1 MLLLN
6 LDSYKNAVNRFFKNN
21 VIKKLFKQKF
31 KGGIYYSAD
40 FITYVYLGLMFLF
53 TLFSFFY
60 IGFYYT
66 KLPSQIPLWYSLI
79 WGADRLSIKQYIFI
93 IPSISLVIFLASSFY
108 SYLYLKSNIKEVAR
122 FISTLSFVSVLF
134 LTLSTLNIVNSTVAI
149 FYVLGEAFSGY
160 FLPFLIALILSFI
173 STRFVIK
180 YAYRL
185 KIIEYPKL
193 RKEPQGV
200 LSSPTPRGGAIPFF
214 IAFAITTLIF
224 LSSSQKAIGLVLGTL
239 ITTITGY
246 LDDRYKLSYLPRLI
260 FLLPLA
266 FLIVIL
272 SGFVTFYIPNP
283 FGEAIKLDGFRLIFE
298 FLGSQR
304 SIVVYGAIFSFIW
317 FMWMANML
325 SWNNGID
332 GQFVAISSSAVLAIA
347 ILSFR
352 FGILTYEQELSAKL
366 SLIALG
372 SILGLFWY
380 TFPPQKI
387 IWGFGATGV
396 GLVIAALSI
405 LSGTR
410 VASAFLVLLIPSI
423 DTIYV
428 LINRIKNRKSPFMGD
443 ANHLHHKLIMLG
455 LSRRQIALIYW
466 GISFM
471 FLGITISTSE
481 NLSVLLLLTL
491 SGLALYLILLVRRYA
506 KKFNKVTGG

>member
-1 MLLLN
+1 MLHLN
-6 LDSYKNAVNRFFKNN
+6 LDNYKIL
-21 VIKKLFKQKF
+21 IKSVFNTNLVKKIVKSRF
-31 KGGIYYSAD
+31 KGRAYYKAD
-40 FITYVYLGLMFLF
+40 FVTYVYTFLMFL
-53 TLFSFFY
+53 LIAFSFFY
-60 IGFYYT
+60 ITFYYN
-66 KLPSQIPLWYSLI
+66 KLPSQIPLWYSLV
-79 WGADRLSIKQYIFI
+79 WGAARLSVKQYIYI
-93 IPSISLVIFLASSFY
+93 IPIISTLIFLISFFY
-108 SYLYLKSNIKEVAR
+108 SYVYLKANIKEVAR
-122 FISTLSFVSVLF
+122 FISTLSFISVLF
-134 LTLSTLNIVNSTVAI
+134 LTLSSIAIVNNTVTTV
-149 FYVLGEAFSGY
+149 FVLGSTFWGY
-160 FLPFLIALILSFI
+160 FLPFLCSLIISFV

-200 LSSPTPRGGAIPFF
+200 LSTPTPRGGAIPFF

-224 LSSSQKAIGLVLGTL
+224 LYSSQKAVGLVLGTF
-239 ITTITGY
+239 ITTLTGY

-283 FGEAIKLDGFRLIFE
+283 FGDVIKLDSLRIVFE
-298 FLGSQR
+298 FLGSER

-332 GQFVAISSSAVLAIA
+332 GQFVAISSAAVLSIA

-352 FGILTYEQELSAKL
+352 FGVLTYEQELSAKIA
-366 SLIALG
+366 LIALG
-372 SILGLFWY
+372 SVLGLFWY

-396 GLVIAALSI
+396 GLIIAALSI

-428 LINRIKNRKSPFMGD
+428 LINRLKNRKSPFVGD
-443 ANHLHHKLIMLG
+443 ANHLHHKLMVLG

-471 FLGITISTSE
+471 FLGITIQTSG
-481 NLSVLLLLTL
+481 NLSILLLLTL
-491 SGLALYLILLVRRYA
+491 SGVALYLILLVRRYA
-506 KKFNKVTGG
+506 KKIGVANN